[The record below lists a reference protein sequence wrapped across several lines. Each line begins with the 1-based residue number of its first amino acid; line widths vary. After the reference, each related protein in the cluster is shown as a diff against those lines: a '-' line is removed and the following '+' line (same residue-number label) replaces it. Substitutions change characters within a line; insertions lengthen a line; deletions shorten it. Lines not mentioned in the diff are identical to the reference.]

1 MEKIKNV
8 RNISLI
14 FFIVT
19 GILHFGS
26 SILIANE
33 IWLKEASI
41 LNKTMDV
48 PLAVTG
54 LLYAFSSLRIR
65 LSSPE
70 KDHKKLD
77 IILICVIIF
86 ILIGLIAINLFVPEL
101 TTG

>member
-26 SILIANE
+26 SILIANDL
-33 IWLKEASI
+33 WLKEAGI

-54 LLYAFSSLRIR
+54 LLYAFSSLRLR
-65 LSSPE
+65 LSEPNR
-70 KDHKKLD
+70 DHKTLD
-77 IILICVIIF
+77 IILICAIIF
-86 ILIGLIAINLFVPEL
+86 VLVALIAINLIIPDL
-101 TTG
+101 KTG